1 MQKMTAAEKAAEEI
15 KALILSGEIAQGSAL
30 KQEELAA
37 RLGISR
43 TPIRDAIRLVAQE
56 GMVELKSTGRAV
68 VSLVGADE
76 LMEYFE
82 IRSRL
87 EGWLFQLA
95 IPVMQPED
103 FQRTE
108 SILARMSD
116 CDDEEWSHL
125 NLEFHKSLYL
135 PANRPFIMQTFEQ
148 LYHATGRRLQSLILW
163 SRSRNRGKSLR
174 EHAELLEMARTG
186 DPELAVETLERHILI
201 NGQTLIDRLRAMEA
215 RQ

>member
-30 KQEELAA
+30 KQEELAT

-108 SILARMSD
+108 GILNQMRD
-116 CDDEEWSHL
+116 CDDEEWSRL

-148 LYHATGRRLQSLILW
+148 LYHCDRPTIAKSDPLVAQPEPGKITPGTCGIAGNGPFR
-163 SRSRNRGKSLR
+163 RSRTDCGGN
-174 EHAELLEMARTG
+174 
-186 DPELAVETLERHILI
+186 P
-201 NGQTLIDRLRAMEA
+201 
-215 RQ
+215 